1 MKRDMA
7 PIAAFAF
14 DLVFEAA
21 IHWLDETLSI

>member
-7 PIAAFAF
+7 LIATPAL

-21 IHWLDETLSI
+21 IRWLDETLSI